1 MHTPVLLQEA
11 IEGLNIKKDGLYID
25 ATAGEGGHL
34 TEIARLGRKVLGI
47 DQDEEQIKK
56 LSVIL
61 GSPTLR
67 RTTPESS
74 LDSGRASLS
83 LARMTNKIVLVQ
95 GNFKDIEKLAKENN
109 FFPVDGILFDLGL
122 SMYQLKK
129 SGRGFSYKN
138 LAEPLDMRISSAIE
152 SKASYLINNLE
163 QNELYEIFAR
173 YGEEI
178 NSLAIS
184 KTVVRARSLKPIE
197 KVGDLLQIIDEAT
210 GEKDNKTYARIF
222 QALRISVNNELEN
235 LKKVLEGSLKILRKK
250 GRLVVIS
257 FHSLEDRIVK
267 QFINN
272 NNLKQINKKL
282 IKSTNRSNFERSAKM
297 RVISYEKS
305 I

>member
-1 MHTPVLLQEA
+1 
-11 IEGLNIKKDGLYID
+11 
-25 ATAGEGGHL
+25 
-34 TEIARLGRKVLGI
+34 
-47 DQDEEQIKK
+47 
-56 LSVIL
+56 
-61 GSPTLR
+61 
-67 RTTPESS
+67 
-74 LDSGRASLS
+74 
-83 LARMTNKIVLVQ
+83 MTNKIVLVQ